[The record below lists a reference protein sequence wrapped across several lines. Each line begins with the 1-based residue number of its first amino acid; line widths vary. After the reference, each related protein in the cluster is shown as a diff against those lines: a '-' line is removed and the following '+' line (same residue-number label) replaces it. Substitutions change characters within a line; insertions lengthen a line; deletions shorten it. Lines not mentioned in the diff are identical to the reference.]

1 MRRDQTSNYDKRP
14 VVRVAGTEGA
24 CWQGVDQIA
33 RVLRTE
39 ADLRQARRIVVECYP
54 GVFPDR
60 IEHLLECAFPQT
72 ARFDAAEAFKT
83 ERDIDE
89 LLREDVTDDA
99 LFGFMTRREMDCY
112 FDPEKVRSLRSEIE
126 SEPRA
131 VVYGVGAAYVAE
143 ADLLVYAD
151 LARWE
156 IQRRFRAGEE
166 GNIGADN
173 RHEKASL
180 KYKRAFFTDWR
191 ICDRFKRRLM
201 PRWDFVL
208 DTNGREPKMATA
220 EAVRQGLQHAA
231 ARPFRLVPFFDPGP
245 WGGQWMKEVC
255 DLDRA
260 EPNYAWC
267 FDCVPEENSLLLG
280 LGGKEFEL
288 PALDL
293 VFAHPRE
300 LLGDA
305 VYGRFGAE
313 FPIRFDLLDT
323 IRGGNLSLQVHPL
336 TDFIREK
343 FGMPYTQD
351 ESYYLLDAADGAS
364 VFLGLKEDTDPE
376 AMIAELEAAQATGVP
391 FDAEKHV
398 GRYPVRKHDHVS
410 IPSGT
415 VHCSGAGSM
424 VLEISSTPFIFT
436 FKLWD
441 WGRMGLDGLPRP
453 VNIARG
459 KEVIR
464 WERREEWVRRELLD
478 RVEPVARGDGWT
490 EERTGLHES
499 EFIETRRH
507 WFTGIVPHSTDG
519 SVNVLNLVEGREA
532 IVESPTGDFEPLVV
546 HYAETFIVPAAVGHY
561 TIRPW
566 GEAVGTRC
574 ATIKAYV
581 RHKA

>member
-1 MRRDQTSNYDKRP
+1 MERASNYDKRP
-14 VVRVAGTEGA
+14 VVRVAGMENA
-24 CWQGVDQIA
+24 CWQGAAEIG
-33 RVLRTE
+33 RVLRAE
-39 ADLRQARRIVVECYP
+39 ADRRQARTIVVECYP
-54 GVFPDR
+54 GVFCDQ
-60 IEHLLECAFPQT
+60 IERLLHRAFP
-72 ARFDAAEAFKT
+72 AAVRFDVRQAMKS
-83 ERDIDE
+83 EREIDA
-89 LLREDVTDDA
+89 LLREDITDDE

-112 FDPEKVRSLRSEIE
+112 FDAGKVRSLRAAIASA
-126 SEPRA
+126 PCA

-156 IQRRFRAGEE
+156 IQQRFRRSEAG
-166 GNIGADN
+166 NVGAN
-173 RHEKASL
+173 NERERASL

-208 DTNGREPKMATA
+208 DTNGEEPKMASG
-220 EAVRQGLQHAA
+220 EAVRYGLQCAA
-231 ARPFRLVPFFDPGP
+231 GRPFRLVPFFDPGP
-245 WGGQWMKEVC
+245 WGGQWLKEVC
-255 DLDRA
+255 DLDPA
-260 EPNYAWC
+260 APNYAWC

-280 LGGKEFEL
+280 FGQTEFEL
-288 PALDL
+288 PAIDL
-293 VFAHPRE
+293 VFARPRE

-323 IRGGNLSLQVHPL
+323 IGGGNLSLQVHPL
-336 TDFIREK
+336 TDYIREK
-343 FGMPYTQD
+343 FGMSYTQD
-351 ESYYLLDAADGAS
+351 ESYYLLDTAEGAS
-364 VFLGLKEDTDPE
+364 VFLGLKEETDPE
-376 AMIAELEAAQATGVP
+376 AMIAELEAAAASGVP

-398 GRYPVRKHDHVS
+398 ARYPVKRHDHLS
-410 IPSGT
+410 IPAGT

-441 WGRMGLDGLPRP
+441 WGRLGLDGVPRP
-453 VNIARG
+453 LNIAHG
-459 KEVIR
+459 KQVIR
-464 WERREEWVRRELLD
+464 WERREGWVRRELISRREPID
-478 RVEPVARGDGWT
+478 RGPGWS

-507 WFTGIVPHSTDG
+507 WFTGTVLHETAG

-532 IVESPTGDFEPLVV
+532 IVESPTGSFEPLVV
-546 HYAETFIVPAAVGHY
+546 HYAETFVVPAAVGCY
-561 TIRPW
+561 TVRPW
-566 GEAVGTRC
+566 GESAGKLC
-574 ATIKAYV
+574 ATVKAFV